1 MKVLSV
7 QQPWA
12 SLIAAGIKD
21 VENRTWKPKEIP
33 ERILIHASK
42 KCSVRTISNEP
53 IEWIQE
59 MFDEQTMGN
68 LPDFPDMPSNAIIGY
83 FSIDRI
89 DQKVDGSIWA
99 SGDDDMDG
107 LYYWHVKDCYLF
119 DEPIL
124 DVKGKLHLWEYDMD
138 ENNMPPAHKVP
149 LVCYKE
155 IDDDIFM
162 PVEEKRWNELGENQ
176 ELNFELGVLASND
189 LCKEGTYD
197 LKPYKSIIIGY
208 NGQTR
213 KFRLTEETEARV
225 FITENG
231 EPEKYNSLF
240 SPDGAERWV
249 ARFVWAEEIK

>member
-1 MKVLSV
+1 MPSYLVTHYYHSGFSV
-7 QQPWA
+7 A
-12 SLIAAGIKD
+12 CDDS
-21 VENRTWKPKEIP
+21 
-33 ERILIHASK
+33 ILI
-42 KCSVRTISNEP
+42 
-53 IEWIQE
+53 
-59 MFDEQTMGN
+59 FD
-68 LPDFPDMPSNAIIGY
+68 
-83 FSIDRI
+83 
-89 DQKVDGSIWA
+89 
-99 SGDDDMDG
+99 
-107 LYYWHVKDCYLF
+107 YW
-119 DEPIL
+119 
-124 DVKGKLHLWEYDMD
+124 
-138 ENNMPPAHKVP
+138 
-149 LVCYKE
+149 
-155 IDDDIFM
+155 
-162 PVEEKRWNELGENQ
+162 LGENQ